1 MKETSMKGILFLAGA
16 LACSPAAFG
25 QLYKSID
32 KDGRVTYSDQPPP
45 AMESKQLKVSPGPP
59 PPPPVAEGARKEE
72 QDKGRAAAQD
82 KAKADEE
89 AAKKAK
95 FDEENCNRSKA
106 YLRTVAD
113 GGRLTTVDAKGERI
127 LLDDKQIE
135 EERIRA
141 QKMVDEACKAK

>member
-1 MKETSMKGILFLAGA
+1 MKRVLFLACA
-16 LACSPAAFG
+16 LACSSAAFG

-32 KDGRVTYSDQPPP
+32 KDGRVIYSDQPPP
-45 AMESKQLKVSPGPP
+45 AMESKQLRVNPGPP
-59 PPPPVAEGARKEE
+59 PPAPAAQKALEKEP
-72 QDKGRAAAQD
+72 DKGRVSAQE

-89 AAKKAK
+89 AANRAK
-95 FDEENCNRSKA
+95 IEEDNCNRAKI

-113 GGRLTTVDAKGERI
+113 GGRLSSVDAKGERV

-141 QKMVDEACKAK
+141 QKLVDESCKAK

>member
-1 MKETSMKGILFLAGA
+1 MKRVLVLACA
-16 LACSPAAFG
+16 LACSSAAFG

-45 AMESKQLKVSPGPP
+45 AVESKQLKVSPGPP
-59 PPPPVAEGARKEE
+59 PPPPAAAKAGDADP
-72 QDKGRAAAQD
+72 DKSRAAALE
-82 KAKADEE
+82 KAKAEEE
-89 AAKKAK
+89 AARKAK
-95 FDEENCNRSKA
+95 FDEENCNRAKA

-113 GGRLTTVDAKGERI
+113 GGRLSTVDAKGERI

-141 QKMVDEACKAK
+141 QKSVDEACKAK

>member
-1 MKETSMKGILFLAGA
+1 
-16 LACSPAAFG
+16 
-25 QLYKSID
+25 
-32 KDGRVTYSDQPPP
+32 
-45 AMESKQLKVSPGPP
+45 MELKQLKVSPGPP

-82 KAKADEE
+82 KAEADEE
-89 AAKKAK
+89 AARKAK

-113 GGRLTTVDAKGERI
+113 GGRLSTVDAKGERI